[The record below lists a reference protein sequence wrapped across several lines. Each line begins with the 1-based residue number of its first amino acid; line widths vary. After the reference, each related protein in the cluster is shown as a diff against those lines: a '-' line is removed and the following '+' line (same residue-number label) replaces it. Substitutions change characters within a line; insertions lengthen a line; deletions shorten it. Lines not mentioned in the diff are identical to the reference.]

1 MGIRRNLYWGWYVV
15 LGAFL
20 IMGIN
25 YGARYCFGIF
35 VKPMSLEYSWSRSVI
50 SLGASLMILTYG
62 IGGILSGYLLDRMA
76 PRKIM
81 MIGAML
87 ASSGMVLT
95 AFVTSPWQYYLT
107 YGLLCGAG
115 TSCFGVVV
123 CSSSVGKWFVTNRGM
138 AIGTASVGIGVGT
151 MILSP
156 LLGYIVQQSWRKGF
170 IFLGLVILIGV
181 TVLAQGLMKKTPPD
195 TDGGTPCPGAGQAGS
210 ESAPD
215 STQKDGSVLS
225 QTPAPTASLAR
236 VFRDSRFWLLALCY
250 SLAVM
255 SEMAIF
261 VHQVAFAI
269 DQGVNRIAAASSLGF
284 LGVASI
290 LGRFFFGW
298 LSDRISDAKYAA
310 SIGFFMMSLGAVI
323 LMNAD
328 STTTLFLYA
337 FFFGFGYGSIAP
349 MMPILLA
356 DRFGS
361 EVLGTTYG
369 VLTFFAAGI
378 GGSAGP
384 LLCGLIY
391 DRYGSYDYAWRIN
404 LSVLM
409 IITFLIMVLKP
420 RNPGSYNSVINR
432 TRTCRTS
439 SSEE

>member
-123 CSSSVGKWFVTNRGM
+123 CGSSVGKWFVTNRGM

-156 LLGYIVQQSWRKGF
+156 LLGYIVQESWRKGF

-181 TVLAQGLMKKTPPD
+181 AGLAQGLMKKTPPD
-195 TDGGTPCPGAGQAGS
+195 NDGGTSCPGAGQAGS

-215 STQKDGSVLS
+215 STQKDGPALS
-225 QTPAPTASLAR
+225 RTPAPAASLAR

-298 LSDRISDAKYAA
+298 FSDRISDAKYAS
-310 SIGFFMMSLGAVI
+310 SIGFFMMALGAAI

-361 EVLGTTYG
+361 DVLGTTYG

-384 LLCGLIY
+384 LLCGMIY

-404 LSVLM
+404 LAVLV
-409 IITFLIMVLKP
+409 IITFLIMILKP
-420 RNPGSYNSVINR
+420 RNPGSYSPGMN
-432 TRTCRTS
+432 RTCRTS

>member
-1 MGIRRNLYWGWYVV
+1 MGIKRNLYWGWYVV

-35 VKPMSLEYSWSRSVI
+35 VKPMSLEYGWSRSVI

-62 IGGILSGYLLDRMA
+62 IGGIFSGYLLDRMA
-76 PRKIM
+76 PRRIM
-81 MIGAML
+81 MIGATL
-87 ASSGMVLT
+87 ASAGMILT
-95 AFVTSPWQYYLT
+95 GFVSSPWQYYLT

-115 TSCFGVVV
+115 SSCFGVVV
-123 CSSSVGKWFVTNRGM
+123 CGSSVGKWFTTNRGI

-156 LLGYIVQQSWRKGF
+156 LLGYIVQASWQKGF
-170 IFLGLVILIGV
+170 LFLGLSIFIIVMG
-181 TVLAQGLMKKTPPD
+181 LAQGLMKKTPPD
-195 TDGGTPCPGAGQAGS
+195 TEGLFPEGQLPKANPSHSETPLS
-210 ESAPD
+210 STDKLKSASSRTTEQP
-215 STQKDGSVLS
+215 L
-225 QTPAPTASLAR
+225 SLAQ

-255 SEMAIF
+255 AEMAIF

-269 DQGVNRIAAASSLGF
+269 DQGINRMAAAASLGF

-298 LSDRISDAKYAA
+298 FSDRISDAKYAS
-310 SIGFFMMSLGAVI
+310 SIGFFMMAVGAAI
-323 LMNAD
+323 LMNAH
-328 STTTLFLYA
+328 STTILLVYA
-337 FFFGFGYGSIAP
+337 LFFGFGYGSIAP

-356 DRFGS
+356 DRFGLG
-361 EVLGTTYG
+361 VLGTTYG

-384 LLCGLIY
+384 LLCGIIY
-391 DRYGSYDYAWRIN
+391 DRFGSYDYAWQIN
-404 LSVLM
+404 LSILIV
-409 IITFLIMVLKP
+409 ITFLILILKP
-420 RNPGSYNSVINR
+420 RVPNR
-432 TRTCRTS
+432 
-439 SSEE
+439 